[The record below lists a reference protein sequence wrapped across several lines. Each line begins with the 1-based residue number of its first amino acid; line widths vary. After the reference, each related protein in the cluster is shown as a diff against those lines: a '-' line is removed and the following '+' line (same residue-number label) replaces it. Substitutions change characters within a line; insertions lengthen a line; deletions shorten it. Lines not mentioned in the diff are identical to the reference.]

1 MRAERSNALTESLRA
16 AQRGRGAA
24 KAACR
29 AANVPACTRGDLFEG
44 SADLLRHGGRKAAMH
59 AKVLRQTVEAC
70 AAACKFPEFA
80 DICDTPHRQCTQ
92 AAGCNSAA
100 EASALKQGTKAGV
113 IHGTASELDVTA
125 PAAPFKIAVKYRCF
139 SDRQFLK
146 KNILDEFKQLTLGKQ
161 RAAQCASTT
170 HACPALP
177 FFERSNIAIWVCRFR
192 EAS

>member
-1 MRAERSNALTESLRA
+1 MRAERSNERPSA
-16 AQRGRGAA
+16 AQQGRGAA

-44 SADLLRHGGRKAAMH
+44 SADLRRHGGRKAAMH

-100 EASALKQGTKAGV
+100 EATALKQGRKAGV

-125 PAAPFKIAVKYRCF
+125 PAAPFKISLVKYRCF
-139 SDRQFLK
+139 SGRQFLK

-177 FFERSNIAIWVCRFR
+177 FFERSNMGVQI
-192 EAS
+192 